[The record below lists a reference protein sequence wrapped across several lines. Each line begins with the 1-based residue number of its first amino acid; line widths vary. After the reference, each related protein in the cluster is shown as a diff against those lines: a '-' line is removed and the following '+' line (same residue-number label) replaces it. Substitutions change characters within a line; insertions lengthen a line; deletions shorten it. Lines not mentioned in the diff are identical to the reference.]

1 MTSLEE
7 PPQNR
12 GFNILGRCLCP
23 EAQAGFQ
30 VLTVLCVGLLTLYL
44 SQATYNVMNDS
55 SFGYIS
61 RRTFNEQPVPKSYNM
76 QELSRTGSNL
86 LEPPLLGTRPTKPF
100 RPTSFHENQDTF
112 YNKNLT
118 EGEWQNA
125 IIMTEYWRQHAT
137 LLDDKVRIVYNRVP
151 KCASWTVKDVVKV
164 MASRGQYNFK
174 SSRNWVHY
182 NLTKWGEAKSQTREL
197 YNLKSPLFFDRHFW
211 WTNFTQYTH
220 KKQPFYIN
228 VVREPMSHYVSFY
241 YFYRTKSRHRH
252 ELFTARERAMTLGML
267 HLHVNSIP
275 TRPSLVYSLNGQV
288 QTDRWMESNANEST
302 MRCTA

>member
-1 MTSLEE
+1 MKSSEE

-12 GFNILGRCLCP
+12 GFNIIGRCL
-23 EAQAGFQ
+23 EAQTGFQ
-30 VLTVLCVGLLTLYL
+30 ILTVLCVGLLTLYF

-61 RRTFNEQPVPKSYNM
+61 QRTFNEQPVPKSYNL
-76 QELSRTGSNL
+76 QELPRTGSNF
-86 LEPPLLGTRPTKPF
+86 LEPPLPGTRQTKPF
-100 RPTSFHENQDTF
+100 RPTSFHANQDTS

-125 IIMTEYWRQHAT
+125 IMMTEHWRQHAT

-151 KCASWTVKDVVKV
+151 KCASRTVKDVVKV

-182 NLTKWGEAKSQTREL
+182 NLTKWGETKSQTREL

-228 VVREPMSHYVSFY
+228 VVREPISHYVSFY
-241 YFYRTKSRHRH
+241 YFYRTKSRHRN
-252 ELFTARERAMTLGML
+252 ELFTAQERAMTLGML
-267 HLHVNSIP
+267 HIFVCKFYSYKTILSILFKWFSP
-275 TRPSLVYSLNGQV
+275 
-288 QTDRWMESNANEST
+288 DRQMDGKQ
-302 MRCTA
+302 CI